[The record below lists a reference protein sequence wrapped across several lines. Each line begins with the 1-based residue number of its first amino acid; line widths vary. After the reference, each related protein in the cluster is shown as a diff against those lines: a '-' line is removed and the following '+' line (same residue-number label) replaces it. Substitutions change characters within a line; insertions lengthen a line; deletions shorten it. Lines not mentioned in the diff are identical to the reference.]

1 MSVQSEVSISYHVRT
16 GSFADRAS
24 PGGLGVVSFP
34 DNHFTGH
41 TIDEDHVV
49 LSLDGEIPVHFATS
63 ASSSLMPRINASGI
77 FLTYFCCVTPM
88 FECRNNSLAAKAS
101 PVSSVKMV
109 AAPLRPA

>member
-1 MSVQSEVSISYHVRT
+1 MILSDSPDQNYHVVT
-16 GSFADRAS
+16 GSFASRFS
-24 PGGLGVVSFP
+24 PGGLGVVNFP

-49 LSLDGEIPVHFATS
+49 MRLNGEIPVHFATS
-63 ASSSLMPRINASGI
+63 ASSSLMARINASGI